1 MATQVSPGVRI
12 TELDN
17 TLTVAQSG
25 PPAGA
30 IAGAF
35 RWGPVEEVRTVASE
49 DELVRVFGK
58 PDNRTANY
66 FFTAANFLAYSN
78 TLRVVRVVDATK
90 GLAAT
95 ASSNA
100 TRFGSNTYS
109 VTSGN
114 TTLVASGNV
123 ATVLY
128 AGLSLKLLAGA
139 NTETVTIASVSGNGT
154 HATLVSA
161 PTQTLST
168 ANAFAYGLYVKNR
181 DDYDVNF
188 ANGTTSVGMWSA
200 KHVGAL
206 GNTLRVELCGSQNA
220 FSLTYPSTSN
230 LTSTSGNT
238 QIAVSAD
245 VTATLQVGDII
256 TANNQDRR
264 VLAVNTSVITVN
276 AAFTG
281 VFSGSSFT
289 RKWAYATNFGSAP
302 GTSEYVSAL
311 GGSDDEVHVLVI
323 DEDGE
328 FSGAANTVLEVYP
341 FLSKA
346 RDAKTATGASNY
358 YKEVINRQ
366 SPYLWWLSHP
376 DGASNWGSDASG
388 VAFAG
393 VPLVQK
399 ASLVG
404 GVDGTAVSS
413 ADVMRGYDVI
423 LPEQVEVSFLLAG
436 PADTTVANHLIG
448 SILPSKPFAM
458 VFLSPEY
465 SDVVS
470 NGGNEAFAVEAFRNS
485 LPSTSYAF
493 MDSGWKY
500 QYDKYNDVY
509 RYVPLNGDVAGCSV
523 RTDQSLDPWFSPAGF
538 TRGQIKNVVK
548 LAWNPSQADR
558 DRLYSRG
565 VNPVVTFPGQ
575 GTVLYGD
582 KTLLSKPS
590 AFGQINVRRLFITLQ
605 RVVDRAAKELL
616 FDQNDEYSQT
626 AFKNA
631 VEPYLRQVKAR
642 RGIEEGVVV
651 CDASNNPADA
661 RLRGELRA
669 DIYVKPI
676 GSINYIQLNITAVR
690 SDVAFNEI
698 ITNLQ

>member
-17 TLTVAQSG
+17 TLTVAQSA

-30 IAGAF
+30 IAGSF
-35 RWGPVEEVRTVASE
+35 RWGPVEEVRTVGSE
-49 DELVRVFGK
+49 DELVRAFGK
-58 PDNRTANY
+58 PDSTTANY

-95 ASSNA
+95 AAASG

-109 VTSGN
+109 IQSGN

-128 AGLSLKLLAGA
+128 AGLSLKLLGGS
-139 NTETVTIASVSGNGT
+139 NTETVTIASVASNGT

-161 PTQTLST
+161 PSQTLST
-168 ANAFAYGLYVKNR
+168 ANAYAYGLYVKNR
-181 DDYDVNF
+181 DDYDTNYS
-188 ANGTTSVGMWSA
+188 NGTTSVGLWSA
-200 KHVGAL
+200 KYVGAL
-206 GNTLRVELCGSQNA
+206 GNTLRVELCGSPNA
-220 FSLTYPSTSN
+220 FSLTYPTTSN

-238 QIAVSAD
+238 QVSVSAD
-245 VTATLQVGDII
+245 VTATLQVGDIV

-264 VLAVNTSVITVN
+264 VVAVNSSVVTVN
-276 AAFTG
+276 AAFAGVLTG
-281 VFSGSSFT
+281 ASFS
-289 RKWAYATNFGSAP
+289 RKWAYASNFGSAP
-302 GTSEYVSAL
+302 GTSDYVAAL
-311 GGSDDEVHVLVI
+311 GGSNDELHVVVI
-323 DEDGE
+323 DEDGAI
-328 FSGAANTVLEVYP
+328 SGAANTVLEVYP

-346 RDAKTATGASNY
+346 VDAKTIAGASNY
-358 YKEVINRQ
+358 YKEAINRQ
-366 SPYLWWLSHP
+366 SPYIWWLAHP
-376 DGASNWGSDASG
+376 DGVSNWGSSSSG
-388 VAFAG
+388 VVFQG

-413 ADVMRGYDVI
+413 ADIIRGYDVI
-423 LPEQVEVSFLLAG
+423 IPEQNEVSFLLGG
-436 PADTTVANHLIG
+436 PADVTVANHLIG
-448 SILPSKPFAM
+448 NILPTKPFAM

-465 SDVVS
+465 SDVVF
-470 NGGNEAFAVEAFRNS
+470 NAGNEAVAIEAFRNS
-485 LPSTSYAF
+485 LPSTSYAVL
-493 MDSGWKY
+493 DSGWKY

-509 RYVPLNGDVAGCSV
+509 RYVPLNGDVAGCAV

-548 LAWNPSQADR
+548 LAWNPTQADR

-565 VNPVVTFPGQ
+565 INPVVTFPGQ
-575 GTVLYGD
+575 GTVLFGD
-582 KTLLSKPS
+582 KTLLNKPS
-590 AFGQINVRRLFITLQ
+590 AFDRINVRRLFITLQ
-605 RVVDRAAKELL
+605 RVVDRTAKDLL
-616 FDQNDEYSQT
+616 FEQNDEYSQT

-651 CDASNNPADA
+651 CDASNNPAEA
-661 RLRGELRA
+661 RLRNELRA

-676 GSINYIQLNITAVR
+676 GSINFIQLNITAVR
-690 SDVAFNEI
+690 SDVSFNEI
-698 ITNLQ
+698 VTNLQ